1 MSVPLLSAQLWQQ
14 MRKAQ
19 GAEPEGVFFKEGVFL
34 LLGSSVP
41 HLACVRADTKIC

>member
-1 MSVPLLSAQLWQQ
+1 MTADEES
-14 MRKAQ
+14 Q

-34 LLGSSVP
+34 LPGSSVP